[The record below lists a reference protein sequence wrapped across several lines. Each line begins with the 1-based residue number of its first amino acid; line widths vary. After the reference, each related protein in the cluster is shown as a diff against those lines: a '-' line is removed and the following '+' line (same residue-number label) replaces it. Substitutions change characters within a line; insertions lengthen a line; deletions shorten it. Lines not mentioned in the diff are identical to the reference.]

1 MTDIDN
7 GIKTIIEN
15 CGNTMFVKFTSE
27 PILCT
32 VVGWGIQ
39 KNKVKPSEDELYVLA
54 YKKSNSSKAMY
65 ATEFLALAFICP
77 FLTYWYTRSTAP
89 LRDIDPK
96 TLWIVV
102 LVYYV
107 IRVIFTCIKAYM
119 QSSSVQLK
127 KKKKK

>member
-54 YKKSNSSKAMY
+54 YKNKSNGVDFSVESLKNYTIVHEIKDAVKEQY
-65 ATEFLALAFICP
+65 TKLP
-77 FLTYWYTRSTAP
+77 FSCV
-89 LRDIDPK
+89 K
-96 TLWIVV
+96 
-102 LVYYV
+102 
-107 IRVIFTCIKAYM
+107 IFKNKIISCF
-119 QSSSVQLK
+119 V
-127 KKKKK
+127 